1 MEQGISSGVQLV
13 FQPGL
18 GLIFV
23 LLHFSFLL
31 HLPREDFG
39 RRTIFR
45 SGVFPLPV
53 LGPLPRIRF
62 SRQSA
67 PPSRFGPHFVPAVE
81 SLPSFSSLVRNYF
94 LSRFS
99 RPRAARRFTG
109 RALVFLCFSLPTK
122 PVSILSSSPTGAYPR
137 FGETSC

>member
-1 MEQGISSGVQLV
+1 MEQGISSGVELV

-81 SLPSFSSLVRNYF
+81 SLPGFSSLVRNYF
-94 LSRFS
+94 SEQIFPS
-99 RPRAARRFTG
+99 ASSTSVHWQGARVLKF
-109 RALVFLCFSLPTK
+109 FP
-122 PVSILSSSPTGAYPR
+122 PH
-137 FGETSC
+137 ETSLYSEFVADRSLSQIW